1 MKAKIWLFASLLS
14 LAGVA
19 MAQNKMATEIT
30 DPAKIT
36 EIEKH
41 AQNLMS
47 NQPAHADMGDKKM
60 HHKMHHKMHKKMHKK
75 MNKEN
80 MEKKAPEGDAP
91 MMEKKG

>member
-19 MAQNKMATEIT
+19 MAQSKMATEIT
-30 DPAKIT
+30 DPAKIA

-41 AQNLMS
+41 AQALQS
-47 NQPAHADMGDKKM
+47 NQPTQADMGPKKM
-60 HHKMHHKMHKKMHKK
+60 HKKWHKKHKKMHKE
-75 MNKEN
+75 MNKDN
-80 MEKKAPEGDAP
+80 MDKKAPEGDAP